1 MAICY
6 VIGALIFQ
14 PIASLIQIAMLVYLG
29 MQQEWKYFIYGSILF
44 ICSLILGSVVYEQG
58 LSQHTELR
66 MAFLAVSVFA
76 NLFWFTATIKRLK
89 IKSLNES
96 YSE

>member
-29 MQQEWKYFIYGSILF
+29 MQHEWKYFIYGSILF
-44 ICSLILGSVVYEQG
+44 ICSLIIGSVVYEQG
-58 LSQHTELR
+58 LSQHSELR
-66 MAFLAVSVFA
+66 TAFLAVSVFA

-89 IKSLNES
+89 IKSLDES
-96 YSE
+96 